1 VLGGTALGGTVLG
14 DTVSGG
20 GIGLI
25 DEDSVV
31 GLEGGAG
38 LPFVM
43 DGVVIRGE
51 QRGRQL
57 GFPTANLRPP
67 ENRALPPNGVYA
79 GRVTLDRFPGRWVG
93 AVNIGVRPQF
103 ETALG
108 LLVEV
113 HILDFNGDLYGS
125 RLHLEL
131 VAWLRDERRFDS
143 VDDLVA
149 QIQRDLEACREAV
162 PL

>member
-1 VLGGTALGGTVLG
+1 
-14 DTVSGG
+14 
-20 GIGLI
+20 LI
-25 DEDSVV
+25 DEGEVV
-31 GLEGGAG
+31 GLGEGAR

-43 DGVVIRGE
+43 DGVVMRGD

-57 GFPTANLRPP
+57 GFPTANLAPPTDRP
-67 ENRALPPNGVYA
+67 LPPNGVYA

-113 HILDFNGDLYGS
+113 HLLDFNGDLYDS

-143 VDDLVA
+143 VEALVEQIDKDLK
-149 QIQRDLEACREAV
+149 ACRQAV
-162 PL
+162 ML

>member
-1 VLGGTALGGTVLG
+1 M
-14 DTVSGG
+14 
-20 GIGLI
+20 I
-25 DEDSVV
+25 DEGEVV
-31 GLEGGAG
+31 GLGEGAR

-43 DGVVIRGE
+43 DGVVMRGE

-57 GFPTANLRPP
+57 GFPTANLAPP
-67 ENRALPPNGVYA
+67 ADRRLPPNGVYA
-79 GRVTLDRFPGRWVG
+79 GRVTLDRFPGCWVG

-113 HILDFNGDLYGS
+113 HLLEFNGDLYGS

-143 VDDLVA
+143 VDALVA
-149 QIQRDLEACREAV
+149 QIQMDLEACREAV
-162 PL
+162 AL

>member
-1 VLGGTALGGTVLG
+1 
-14 DTVSGG
+14 
-20 GIGLI
+20 LI

-31 GLEGGAG
+31 GLGEGAR

-51 QRGRQL
+51 QRGRLL
-57 GFPTANLRPP
+57 GFPTANLLPP
-67 ENRALPPNGVYA
+67 AGRLLPPNGVYA
-79 GRVTLDRFPGRWVG
+79 GRVTVDRLPGRWVG

-113 HILDFNGDLYGS
+113 HLLDFDGDLYGA

-131 VAWLRDERRFDS
+131 LAWLRDERRFDS
-143 VDDLVA
+143 VEALVA
-149 QIQRDLEACREAV
+149 QIQQDLEACREAV

>member
-1 VLGGTALGGTVLG
+1 ML
-14 DTVSGG
+14 
-20 GIGLI
+20 
-25 DEDSVV
+25 DEDSVI
-31 GLEGGAG
+31 GLGEGAP

-67 ENRALPPNGVYA
+67 TDRPLPPNGVYA
-79 GRVTLDRFPGRWVG
+79 GRVTLDRFPGCWVG

-103 ETALG
+103 ETELG

-125 RLHLEL
+125 ELHLEIL
-131 VAWLRDERRFDS
+131 TWLRDERRFDS
-143 VDDLVA
+143 VEALVA

>member
-1 VLGGTALGGTVLG
+1 
-14 DTVSGG
+14 
-20 GIGLI
+20 
-25 DEDSVV
+25 
-31 GLEGGAG
+31 
-38 LPFVM
+38 M

-51 QRGRQL
+51 QRGRML

-67 ENRALPPNGVYA
+67 ADRPLPPNGVYA
-79 GRVTLDRFPGRWVG
+79 GRVGLDRFPGTWVG

-125 RLHLEL
+125 TLHLEVL
-131 VAWLRDERRFDS
+131 AWLRDERRFDS

-149 QIQRDLEACREAV
+149 QIQRDLKACREAV